1 MPSEWYNWVS
11 NKLSNGKCS
20 SDKKKYWLN
29 RKLVADKKPYF
40 MQYIYPS
47 EKTKMSEYIKRN
59 NEKCIM
65 KFRITLDEL
74 LKKEL
79 LTQDEKKFIS
89 CYYCYSAN

>member
-47 EKTKMSEYIKRN
+47 EKQKCQNTL
-59 NEKCIM
+59 NEIM
-65 KFRITLDEL
+65 KNVL
-74 LKKEL
+74 
-79 LTQDEKKFIS
+79 
-89 CYYCYSAN
+89 